1 MSKQETNKFDSV
13 DKRNVES
20 KDKIKQNVK
29 VMSYEEVRREFKK
42 VQPRIDKYLKE
53 LS

>member
-1 MSKQETNKFDSV
+1 MSKKEYGKFDSV
-13 DKRNVES
+13 DKLIVES
-20 KDKIKQNVK
+20 KDKIRQTVK

-42 VQPRIDKYLKE
+42 VQPRIDKYLRE

>member
-1 MSKQETNKFDSV
+1 MSKKDSKKSDSV
-13 DKRNVES
+13 DKPNVET

-29 VMSYEEVRREFKK
+29 VMSYEELRRVFKK
-42 VQPRIDKYLKE
+42 VQPRIDKYLRE

>member
-1 MSKQETNKFDSV
+1 MSDKAIKKFDSV
-13 DKRNVES
+13 DRVIVES
-20 KDKIKQNVK
+20 KDKIKQTVK

>member
-1 MSKQETNKFDSV
+1 MSKKDSDKFDSV
-13 DKRNVES
+13 DKPNVET

-29 VMSYEEVRREFKK
+29 VMSYEELRRVFKK
-42 VQPRIDKYLKE
+42 VQPRIDKYLRE

>member
-1 MSKQETNKFDSV
+1 MSEKDSEKFDSV
-13 DKRNVES
+13 DKPNVET

-42 VQPRIDKYLKE
+42 VQPRIDKYLRE